1 MPLIKLNA
9 TLGLTGALPAV
20 SGANL
25 TGVSAGK
32 VLQVVSATSNT
43 QTNVTS
49 STYADT
55 GLSAAIT
62 PASSS
67 NKVLVMFSDWIR
79 HQFGGTSYMGGNYNI
94 TRGSTIIWQGD
105 DSTTEKLGLYHY
117 GVATNFNLKWNF
129 TGSYLDSP
137 STTSATTYKTQHKLT
152 FGTAGYIQSQS
163 DNAVANITLLEIE
176 A

>member
-1 MPLIKLNA
+1 MPLVKLNA

-55 GLSAAIT
+55 
-62 PASSS
+62 
-67 NKVLVMFSDWIR
+67 
-79 HQFGGTSYMGGNYNI
+79 
-94 TRGSTIIWQGD
+94 
-105 DSTTEKLGLYHY
+105 
-117 GVATNFNLKWNF
+117 
-129 TGSYLDSP
+129 
-137 STTSATTYKTQHKLT
+137 
-152 FGTAGYIQSQS
+152 
-163 DNAVANITLLEIE
+163 
-176 A
+176 

>member
-1 MPLIKLNA
+1 MPLVKLNA

-79 HQFGGTSYMGGNYNI
+79 HQWGGTSYMGGNYNI

-105 DSTTEKLGLYHY
+105 DSSTEKLGLYHY

-176 A
+176 V

>member
-1 MPLIKLNA
+1 
-9 TLGLTGALPAV
+9 
-20 SGANL
+20 
-25 TGVSAGK
+25 
-32 VLQVVSATSNT
+32 
-43 QTNVTS
+43 
-49 STYADT
+49 
-55 GLSAAIT
+55 
-62 PASSS
+62 
-67 NKVLVMFSDWIR
+67 MFSDWIR